1 LNLIAK
7 CATGAQICADT
18 GNRLLAGAGRAAEAA
33 RCPDEFRVRVSP
45 RGDVRQL
52 ISLRSTELLC
62 NDELYRYLFNYTGYP
77 FGRME
82 CRHRQGAANPRM
94 WDAVQLTDT
103 LLVGM
108 LEAAPDAAVCLDAE
122 VTGARS

>member
-1 LNLIAK
+1 LCRYGESPAGGRWPGRRG
-7 CATGAQICADT
+7 GAVP
-18 GNRLLAGAGRAAEAA
+18 GRVPGAGVTA
-33 RCPDEFRVRVSP
+33 R
-45 RGDVRQL
+45 DVRQL
-52 ISLRSTELLC
+52 ISLRATELLC

-82 CRHRQGAANPRM
+82 RRHRQGAANPRM

-108 LEAAPDAAVCLDAE
+108 LEAAPDAEVCVDAE
-122 VTGARS
+122 VMGARS